1 MDIPNRWVP
10 LVMKKVAIS
19 LFAILAGTSFAMAED
34 AGCEAF
40 KWPVTREQALFAAAP
55 ATPSG
60 ATLVVGAAADLAL
73 VPAEKAGFALPP
85 EHAPASGTFGAVA
98 SVEVPA
104 EGAIQISLSGEAWID
119 VIQDGHAMK
128 SVGYSGVKTCPGIRK
143 SVRFKLTPGVATIQL
158 SGAKKEDLKVAVLA
172 PE

>member
-1 MDIPNRWVP
+1 
-10 LVMKKVAIS
+10 MKKVAIS
-19 LFAILAGTSFAMAED
+19 LFAILACTSFAMAEE

-60 ATLVVGAAADLAL
+60 ATLAVGAAADLAL
-73 VPAEKAGFALPP
+73 VPAEKAGFTLPP

-98 SVEVPA
+98 SVEVPT
-104 EGAIQISLSGEAWID
+104 EGTIQISLSGEAWID
-119 VIQDGHAMK
+119 VIQNGHAVK

-143 SVRFKLTPGVATIQL
+143 SVRFKLATGPATVQF
-158 SGAKKEDLKVAVLA
+158 SGAKKAELKVAVLT

>member
-1 MDIPNRWVP
+1 
-10 LVMKKVAIS
+10 MKKVIIS
-19 LFAILAGTSFAMAED
+19 LFALLAGTSLAMAED

-60 ATLVVGAAADLAL
+60 ATLTVGSAADLVL
-73 VPAEKAGFALPP
+73 VPAEKAGFAVPP
-85 EHAPASGTFGAVA
+85 EHTPAAGTFGAVA
-98 SVEVPA
+98 SVAVPP
-104 EGAIQISLSGEAWID
+104 EGAIQISVSGEAWID
-119 VIQDGHAMK
+119 VIQDGHPVK

-143 SVRFKLTPGVATIQL
+143 SVRFKLAAGTATVQF
-158 SGAKKEDLKVAVLA
+158 SGAKKETLKVAVLA

>member
-1 MDIPNRWVP
+1 MKT
-10 LVMKKVAIS
+10 LVFG
-19 LFAILAGTSFAMAED
+19 FAAVLAATTAAMAED
-34 AGCEAF
+34 AGCAAF

-60 ATLVVGAAADLAL
+60 VTLAVGAAADLAL
-73 VPAEKAGFALPP
+73 VPVEKAGFAVPP
-85 EHAPASGTFGAVA
+85 ERAPAPGTYGAVA
-98 SVEVPA
+98 SVVVPA

-128 SVGYSGVKTCPGIRK
+128 SAEYSGVKTCRGIRK
-143 SVRFKLTPGVATIQL
+143 SVRFKLAAGPATIQF
-158 SGAKKEDLKVAVLA
+158 SGAKKADLKVAVLA

>member
-1 MDIPNRWVP
+1 MWGP
-10 LVMKKVAIS
+10 LAMKKVVIS

-55 ATPSG
+55 ATPPG
-60 ATLVVGAAADLAL
+60 TTLAVGAAADLAL
-73 VPAEKAGFALPP
+73 VPVEKAGFAVPP

-98 SVEVPA
+98 SVEVPP

-119 VIQDGHAMK
+119 VIQDGHAIK
-128 SVGYSGVKTCPGIRK
+128 SAGYSGVKTCPGIRK
-143 SVRFKLTPGVATIQL
+143 SVRFKLASGPATIQF
-158 SGAKKEDLKVAVLA
+158 SGAKKADLMVAVLA

>member
-1 MDIPNRWVP
+1 MGS
-10 LVMKKVAIS
+10 LAMKKAVIS
-19 LFAILAGTSFAMAED
+19 LFALLAGTSFAMAED

-55 ATPSG
+55 ATPAG
-60 ATLVVGAAADLAL
+60 AELAVGAAADLAL
-73 VPAEKAGFALPP
+73 VPAEKAGFTLPP
-85 EHAPASGTFGAVA
+85 ERAPAEGTFGAVA

-119 VIQDGHAMK
+119 VIQDGKAVK
-128 SVGYSGVKTCPGIRK
+128 SAGYSGVKTCPGIRK
-143 SVRFKLTPGVATIQL
+143 SVRFKLAAGAATVQF
-158 SGAKKEDLKVAVLA
+158 SGAKKAELKVAVLT

>member
-1 MDIPNRWVP
+1 
-10 LVMKKVAIS
+10 MKKVVIS
-19 LFAILAGTSFAMAED
+19 LFAILAGTSFAMAEE

-55 ATPSG
+55 ATASG
-60 ATLVVGAAADLAL
+60 ATLAVGAAADLAL
-73 VPAEKAGFALPP
+73 VPVEKAGFSVPP

-104 EGAIQISLSGEAWID
+104 ERAIQISLSGEAWID
-119 VIQDGHAMK
+119 VIQDGKAVK
-128 SVGYSGVKTCPGIRK
+128 STGYSGVKTCPSVRK
-143 SVRFKLTPGVATIQL
+143 SVRFKLAAGPATVQF
-158 SGAKKEDLKVAVLA
+158 SGAKKETLKVAVLA